1 MALAVTTVLAQRAP
15 PEREIESGWSFLLK
29 RGETAWPSCW
39 LGCATWSVL
48 DSSKRTFETVR
59 LAIAKGDRSARA
71 LHPSQVAGHDDPPY
85 AGHGNEEG
93 RCFCAEGASRVIDC
107 EAIGGS
113 VGENGPPRAGG

>member
-29 RGETAWPSCW
+29 RGETAWPSRW

-48 DSSKRTFETVR
+48 DSSERTFETLR

-71 LHPSQVAGHDDPPY
+71 LHPRKSQVTTIRLMRGMETRR
-85 AGHGNEEG
+85 G
-93 RCFCAEGASRVIDC
+93 GAFAQRVRP
-107 EAIGGS
+107 G
-113 VGENGPPRAGG
+113 